1 MDAIANIKVL
11 ETKNRQVNAQQLVI
25 NKAFNATLVILL
37 VIDLWNKE
45 ILLIDRAEIFI
56 FSFLNLDIFYKLYFL
71 SQQD

>member
-11 ETKNRQVNAQQLVI
+11 ETKNRQVKAQQLVI

-45 ILLIDRAEIFI
+45 ILLIDRAEILI
-56 FSFLNLDIFYKLYFL
+56 FSFLNLDIFYKLYF
-71 SQQD
+71 